1 MDLVVHYNR
10 QYRIPFDRSISEH
23 RLPDHSFPRDFSTN
37 KGHRDY
43 QLRKETINSYHQGI
57 IYVHWLFAA
66 ADDNVINNLSFTLFS
81 HMFFISFSYRSDSH
95 NNSSNVE
102 FGDKAKDLRINQRA
116 NADTGKENDVK
127 IKSEI
132 QLLQRR

>member
-23 RLPDHSFPRDFSTN
+23 RLPDHNFPNDFSTT

-57 IYVHWLFAA
+57 IYVHWLLAA
-66 ADDNVINNLSFTLFS
+66 VDDNVINNLSFVLFS
-81 HMFFISFSYRSDSH
+81 HMFFPLFLLLYHFFSFY
-95 NNSSNVE
+95 
-102 FGDKAKDLRINQRA
+102 L
-116 NADTGKENDVK
+116 
-127 IKSEI
+127 
-132 QLLQRR
+132 